1 MRVRRFTVVL
11 VMLLAVAVALSA
23 ETADWNAGY
32 LQGYADALVG
42 RANSVEAARMASSS
56 MDSEDLGVWN
66 VKYYVDSFGDPTD
79 EAYITQRGYSSGK
92 FSNSATTNS
101 RLSWFFL
108 IDADS
113 VSIKMMEYG
122 SYPVGYGDYVM
133 EVKDSEGKVWEF
145 MLEGGS
151 DRVTIV
157 KSYSSYYSQTEDFIN
172 ILKQELPVKIA
183 IRESGSYATSKYNLG
198 NFDPSG
204 FCNAYAKLGS

>member
-1 MRVRRFTVVL
+1 MRIRKSMIALVVL
-11 VMLLAVAVALSA
+11 LVAAAVSLSA

-32 LQGYADALVG
+32 LQGYADAKAG
-42 RANSVEAARMASSS
+42 RPNSVEETRKSTAMNP
-56 MDSEDLGVWN
+56 DDLGVWN

-79 EAYITQRGYSSGK
+79 EAYITQRGASSGK

-101 RLSWFFL
+101 RLSWYFL

-133 EVKDSEGKVWEF
+133 EVKDADGKVWEF
-145 MLEGGS
+145 KLTGGS
-151 DRVTIV
+151 DRVTIT
-157 KSYSSYYSQTEDFIN
+157 KSYSSFYSQAEDFIN
-172 ILKQELPVKIA
+172 ILRRELPVKIA

-198 NFDPSG
+198 DFDPSG
-204 FCNAYAKLGS
+204 FSNAYARL